1 MTKRKAVVTMIPQT
15 KAEAAVQYAKKGFYV
30 LPMFGKTPA
39 IKFAHRQPLSLDQ
52 VKEYWQKNPNYNIGL
67 RTVQFFVVDVDTKQA
82 HSQDGLQSMHKLP
95 HDALTETLVQRT
107 ASGGLQFLYK
117 QPKKRIGQDIAFRP
131 GIDIK
136 GHQNNYVIV
145 APSTTSKGRY
155 QWINA
160 PMLINAPS
168 DKLIQLIRN
177 DLEERDK
184 DILRPTSFNKTFVG
198 KTYTGNLLDE
208 IIDGA
213 DQGHRNDFLIHLAG
227 KLFRTGASSKTI
239 YNMLLIAAEN
249 CSPALP
255 EKEVNTVFESML
267 RMNMR

>member
-1 MTKRKAVVTMIPQT
+1 MIPQT

-39 IKFAHRQPLSLDQ
+39 IKFAHKQPLSLDQ

-82 HSQDGLQSMHKLP
+82 HNKDGLQSMHNLP

-136 GHQNNYVIV
+136 GHKNNYVIV

-177 DLEERDK
+177 DLKERDK
-184 DILRPTSFNKTFVG
+184 DIFIPTAFNKPFAR
-198 KTYTGNLLDE
+198 KTKTTLYFEMVVNGLGQRGTRNSNLASL
-208 IIDGA
+208 IGGLLYRGVSA
-213 DQGHRNDFLIHLAG
+213 DAIVDLA
-227 KLFRTGASSKTI
+227 KLANSNTPEPLSTNELERTIRSIFQRYLNSQQ
-239 YNMLLIAAEN
+239 
-249 CSPALP
+249 
-255 EKEVNTVFESML
+255 
-267 RMNMR
+267 